1 MGKGHRIDIVLY
13 SPYGT
18 TVIIKSVSVSLELV
32 VDDI

>member
-1 MGKGHRIDIVLY
+1 MGKGHRVDIVLY

-18 TVIIKSVSVSLELV
+18 TVIIKCVSVSLELV